1 MSQYLWPIAYT
12 LFIWWFSTGVILY
25 LNGLPRWTFKWT
37 MGGTT
42 FVLLMALVGLG
53 ATRDDTRITGAYLAF
68 TFGLLVWA
76 WQEVAF
82 LLGYVTGPRR
92 TECPAD
98 ATGWRRARFAFM
110 AVMHHE
116 LALVML
122 GAAVLAATWG
132 GTNQTGLWT
141 FLILWVMRQSAKLN
155 VFLGVRN
162 LNEGFLPDHLK
173 YLQTYFTRRPM
184 NRLFPISVIASTLV
198 AALVWQEA
206 NLADKDAFDITALTF
221 AAMLLTLAVLEHWF
235 LVLPLPFEALWNWG
249 LRSRTRGGIHKPSAT
264 DGNQAL
270 QSLPVVAEEAG
281 KSDASVSKS
290 VGAGI
295 THTGCISY

>member
-1 MSQYLWPIAYT
+1 MSQYVLPVTYT
-12 LFIWWFSTGVILY
+12 LFVWWFSTGVILY

-37 MGGTT
+37 MVGTT
-42 FVLLMALVGLG
+42 FVLVMALIGLV
-53 ATRDDTRITGAYLAF
+53 ATRDDTRTTGAYLAF

-92 TECPAD
+92 SDCPTGS
-98 ATGWRRARFAFM
+98 TGWRRARFAFM

-116 LALVML
+116 LALVVL

-132 GTNQTGLWT
+132 GANQTGMWT

-184 NRLFPISVIASTLV
+184 NRLFPVSVISSTIV
-198 AALVWQEA
+198 AALIWQEA
-206 NLADKDAFDITALTF
+206 SVLGLDAFDATSLTF
-221 AAMLLTLAVLEHWF
+221 AATLLTLAVLEHWF
-235 LVLPLPFEALWNWG
+235 LVLPLPSEKLWDWG
-249 LRSRTRGGIHKPSAT
+249 LRSRSPEVADQPPAAPPEDDGPSGDLKLRAA
-264 DGNQAL
+264 QR
-270 QSLPVVAEEAG
+270 VFR
-281 KSDASVSKS
+281 
-290 VGAGI
+290 
-295 THTGCISY
+295 